1 MNNIPWVAKYR
12 PKSVYDVACQHNI
25 TKVLKKTITT
35 KQLPNL
41 LLYGPSGTGKT
52 STILAIARD
61 LFGPDLINERILE
74 LNASD
79 EISIQVIRDKIKTF
93 SKISINDNIKLKD
106 KNKYPCPRFKIII
119 LDEADAMS
127 YESQSGLRRI
137 IEEHSDITRFCI
149 ICNYITR
156 IIPQLF
162 SRCVTFRFKPLTFE
176 SMEKKLFEIANAE
189 KLTIHKDIVKTLIIT
204 SNGDM
209 RNAITTLQNAA
220 HIYKNEL
227 KKKSSKKSIL
237 QLLNDIDD
245 DVMVEVINILKN
257 KDFNSIEKAIDILN
271 SNGYSAHQIIVKIS
285 EYILSSELS
294 ELCKAKF
301 SIFLSNVEYKLIK
314 GGNEYLQL
322 LTVGMEIQ
330 NIL

>member
-1 MNNIPWVAKYR
+1 R
-12 PKSVYDVACQHNI
+12 PKSVYDVACQHNV
-25 TKVLKKTITT
+25 TKLLKKTITT
-35 KQLPNL
+35 KELPNL
-41 LLYGPSGTGKT
+41 LLYGPPGTGKT

-61 LFGPDLINERILE
+61 LFGPELINERILE

-93 SKISINDNIKLKD
+93 SKISINDNLKIKY
-106 KNKYPCPRFKIII
+106 KNNYPCPRFKIII
-119 LDEADAMS
+119 LDEADAMTN
-127 YESQSGLRRI
+127 ESQSGLRRI
-137 IEEHSDITRFCI
+137 IEEYSEITRFCI
-149 ICNYITR
+149 ICNYINR

-176 SMEKKLFEIANAE
+176 SMEKKLFEISKAE
-189 KLTIHKDIVKTLIIT
+189 NLSIHKDIIKTLIIT

-237 QLLNDIDD
+237 QLLNYIED
-245 DVMVEVINILKN
+245 DVIIETVNILKN
-257 KDFNSIEKAIDILN
+257 KEFSNVEKAIHILN
-271 SNGYSAHQIIVKIS
+271 SNGFSAQQIIVKLGV
-285 EYILSSELS
+285 YILNSELNDIK
-294 ELCKAKF
+294 KAKF
-301 SIFLSNVEYKLIK
+301 SIFLSEVEYKLIK

-322 LTVGMEIQ
+322 LT
-330 NIL
+330 